1 MTTLIKDLI
10 DLPERVGKGDFVLE
24 LSRGVQQAD
33 DTLRR
38 YVVTPQL
45 VTCFDD
51 ALHFIRGALET
62 NKSRAAYLHGSFGS
76 GKSHFM
82 AVLHLLLQQN
92 STARSIP
99 ELAAVVSSH
108 NAWSDGKRFLLVPYH
123 MIGKASMEQA
133 ILGHYA
139 EHVAQLHPEAPVPP
153 VFLAEALFADAIGLR
168 AKMSDERFFA
178 ALNEGSNDG
187 GDGWGELGAAW
198 DARRFERALK
208 AAPANDERLQL
219 VSVIV
224 GKLLPGYTQVAAS
237 GTESYIP
244 LDQGLSVIS
253 RHAKALRYDAV
264 ILFLDEMI
272 LWLASHAADL
282 SFVSREGQK
291 LAKLVEAESADRPIP
306 LVSFV
311 ARQRDLRQLVGV
323 HVTGAEQLAFA
334 DVLSWWE
341 GRFHTITLEDRNLP
355 KIAEQRVLK
364 PKSGAA
370 RQLFDNAFKETE
382 KVRREILEVLL
393 TDESDLATFRQV
405 YPFSP
410 ALIETLVA
418 VSSVLQRERTALKVM
433 LQLLVEQRDT
443 LALGEIVPVGDL
455 FDVIAEGDE
464 PFSEGMRLHFEN
476 AKRLYH
482 AKLLPLLEREHTLRA
497 SDIASRPTNDP
508 AVRAFRANDRLLK
521 TLLLA
526 ALVPEVRALKALTAP
541 RLAALN
547 HGSIRTPIPG
557 QEGAEVLTRLRRWAS
572 QVGEIKISDDPRNPV
587 ISIQTSG
594 VDTEV
599 IIENNRRADNDG
611 NRRRKV
617 RDLLFR
623 QLGIEDRGQLQLSY
637 EKLWRGTQRE
647 FTIVFGNVRQL
658 PDESFRTRGDDRR
671 VVVDFPFDPEGRP
684 VSDDLARLAT
694 YRGSRD
700 EARTLVWLPSYLS
713 LEAQQELATLVILD
727 DLLTGERFD
736 QCASHLSSVDKAA
749 ARSLLD
755 NQRSQLHQ
763 RVLSVLEG
771 AYGVAEP
778 IQGTI
783 DRTHELNEH
792 FQSLDH
798 TYVPRPPVGA
808 NLKQAFDH
816 LLDQML
822 ESQYPAHPRLEI
834 EVKPGALNRVREEL
848 ERAVNAPDGRIP
860 IERSHREIMRG
871 IAAPLE
877 LGEMGE
883 NHFVLGQKWAQHFD
897 KEAARDEATSLT
909 VGRLREWMDRP
920 APRGLPKGVQNLIII
935 AFAAQTNRSFFL
947 HGGAV
952 RSDLQKL
959 EDDIELR
966 EQRLPAAD
974 DWAKAVERA
983 ASIFGITSSQLL
995 NAANASRLNSDLVS
1009 AVQAYQ
1015 ARCANLVGRLDRCLP
1030 GFVPEP
1036 GQSNRLVTARASA
1049 SLVDGIVNAGAAG
1062 AIEALASGVIA
1073 TSESA
1078 MASSI
1083 KKAGELASVL
1093 ESTSWKVFESLRNVA
1108 PEKTDRAK
1116 RVLDELGKAL
1126 AADEYAVAL
1135 GPRLKTLHDEALSV
1149 LVEPKASTPPSG
1161 SSVVSSGQEHGLKAA
1176 EAKRVFDELYVQLS
1190 APDCVLELS
1199 WQILKREKP

>member
-10 DLPERVGKGDFVLE
+10 TLPERVGKGDFVLE

-33 DTLRR
+33 ETLRN

-45 VTCFDD
+45 ATCFDD

-92 STARSIP
+92 PAARSIP
-99 ELAAVVSSH
+99 ELAAIVSSH

-139 EHVAQLHPEAPVPP
+139 EHVARLHPEAPVPP
-153 VFLAEALFADAIGLR
+153 VFLAEALFEDATGLR
-168 AKMSDERFFA
+168 AKMGDERFFA
-178 ALNEGSNDG
+178 ALNEGAQGG
-187 GDGWGELGAAW
+187 GDGWGDLGAAW
-198 DARRFERALK
+198 DARRFDAALK
-208 AAPANDERLQL
+208 AAPANEERLQL
-219 VSVIV
+219 VSSIV
-224 GKLLPGYTQVAAS
+224 GKLLPAYAKVAAA
-237 GTESYIP
+237 GAESYIA

-253 RHAKALRYDAV
+253 RHAAALGYHGV
-264 ILFLDEMI
+264 ILFLDELI

-282 SFVSREGQK
+282 SFVSQEGQK

-311 ARQRDLRQLVGV
+311 ARQRDLRQLVGE
-323 HVTGAEQLAFA
+323 HVTGADQLRFA
-334 DVLSWWE
+334 DVLSHWE

-364 PKSGAA
+364 PKSEAA
-370 RQLFDNAFKETE
+370 RQMFDDAFKETE

-443 LALGEIVPVGDL
+443 LKLGEIVPVGDL

-476 AKRLYH
+476 AKRLYNS
-482 AKLLPLLEREHTLRA
+482 KLLPLLEREHSLRA
-497 SDIASRPTNDP
+497 STIDSRPADDP
-508 AVRAFRANDRLLK
+508 AVRAFRANDRILK

-526 ALVPEVRALKALTAP
+526 ALVPEVRSLKALTGP

-557 QEGAEVLTRLRRWAS
+557 REGAEVLTRLNRWAS
-572 QVGEIKISDDPRNPV
+572 QVGEIKVSDDPRNPI

-594 VDTEV
+594 VDTEA

-611 NRRRKV
+611 NRRRKI

-623 QLGIEDRGQLQLSY
+623 RLGIDDRGELQLSY
-637 EKLWRGTQRE
+637 EKPWRGTQRD
-647 FTIVFGNVRQL
+647 FAIIFGNVREL
-658 PDESFRTRGDDRR
+658 PDESFRTRGEDRR
-671 VVVDFPFDPEGRP
+671 VIIDFPFDPDGRP

-694 YRGSRD
+694 YRGSKD
-700 EARTLVWLPSYLS
+700 DARTLVWLPSYLS
-713 LEAQQELATLVILD
+713 LEAQRELAMLVILD

-763 RVLSVLEG
+763 RALNVLEG
-771 AYGVAEP
+771 AYGVADP

-822 ESQYPAHPRLEI
+822 ESQYPAHPRLEV
-834 EVKPGALNRVREEL
+834 EVKPAALNRVREEV
-848 ERAVNAPDGRIP
+848 ERAVNAPDGRIA
-860 IERSHREIMRG
+860 IERGHRDVMRG
-871 IAAPLE
+871 IATPLE

-883 NHFVLGQKWAQHFD
+883 THFVLGQKWAQHFD
-897 KEAARDEATSLT
+897 KEAARDEVTTLT
-909 VGRLREWMDRP
+909 VGRLREWMERP
-920 APRGLPKGVQNLIII
+920 APRGIPKAVQNLIII
-935 AFAAQTNRSFFL
+935 TFAAQTNRSFFL

-952 RSDLQKL
+952 RPDLQKL

-966 EQRLPAAD
+966 EQRLPASG
-974 DWAKAVERA
+974 DWAKAVQRA
-983 ASIFGITSSQLL
+983 ASIFGINSSQLL
-995 NAANASRLNSDLVS
+995 NAANASRLNTDLT
-1009 AVQAYQ
+1009 ARAQASQ
-1015 ARCANLVGRLDRCLP
+1015 SKCTSLLGRLDRCLP
-1030 GFVPEP
+1030 GFVTEPERA
-1036 GQSNRLVTARASA
+1036 NRVVTARASA
-1049 SLVDGIVNAGAAG
+1049 SLVDAISSAGATG
-1062 AIEALASGVIA
+1062 AIEALAGGTIA

-1078 MASSI
+1078 MASCI
-1083 KKAGELASVL
+1083 TKAGDLASVL
-1093 ESTSWKVFESLRNVA
+1093 ESTSWTVFESLRNVS
-1108 PEKTDRAK
+1108 PEKAARAK

-1135 GPRLKTLHDEALSV
+1135 GPRLKALHDEALAV
-1149 LVEPKASTPPSG
+1149 LVEPQRPTPPAG
-1161 SSVVSSGQEHGLKAA
+1161 SSLVTSGQEAGLNAT
-1176 EAKRVFDELYVQLS
+1176 EAKNVFDKLLGQLS
-1190 APDCVLELS
+1190 EPDRVLELS
-1199 WQILKREKP
+1199 WRILKRAKP